1 VNDRSEAPDVV
12 GSRLAS
18 LLSNPWR
25 SKILGELYLRP
36 MSPSQFVEE
45 VGGEISTI
53 SRHFRQLADWNYI
66 EVVDERSGGRRRG
79 GVEHIYRSTQNDLL
93 DSPTW
98 ATLPL
103 RVREEWSQNAI
114 AFYFRQITEAVEAGT
129 FDAEVDRHFSW
140 AALSLDR
147 QAWKEVTD
155 RLDEVLAWLPELE
168 AEAASRLNE
177 SGKEPIPATVGFT
190 AFRSP
195 TDADLKSLRS
205 AKADSPE

>member
-1 VNDRSEAPDVV
+1 MNERPETSDLAGSE
-12 GSRLAS
+12 LAKI
-18 LLSNPWR
+18 LANPWR
-25 SKILGELYLRP
+25 GKILGELYLRP

-79 GVEHIYRSTQNDLL
+79 GVEHIYRTTQRDLL
-93 DSPTW
+93 DTPTW

-103 RVREEWSQNAI
+103 SAREEWSRNAI
-114 AFYFRQITEAVEAGT
+114 AFYFRRITEAVEAGT
-129 FDAEVDRHFSW
+129 FDAEVDRHFAW
-140 AALSLDR
+140 DALSLDR

-155 RLDEVLAWLPELE
+155 KLDEILAWLPELE
-168 AEAASRLNE
+168 AEAALRMKD
-177 SGKEPIPATVGFT
+177 SGEDPITATVGLA

-195 TDADLKSLRS
+195 TESDLKALKSRS
-205 AKADSPE
+205 QSSE